1 MSYIFVGA
9 RLTLILQ
16 IIWVRASV
24 RPIYNLAFFFLN
36 LTLSAKYSY
45 GWDILNPVE
54 SIPVNMCLI
63 PVKRI
68 KDEINFFNHLDVDSI
83 CKFL

>member
-1 MSYIFVGA
+1 MWELDLA
-9 RLTLILQ
+9 LILQ
-16 IIWVRASV
+16 IICVRASV
-24 RPIYNLAFFFLN
+24 GTIDNLAYFFHN

>member
-1 MSYIFVGA
+1 MDV
-9 RLTLILQ
+9 
-16 IIWVRASV
+16 
-24 RPIYNLAFFFLN
+24 
-36 LTLSAKYSY
+36 
-45 GWDILNPVE
+45 DILNPVE
-54 SIPVNMCLI
+54 SIPANMCLV